1 MIEVKEG
8 TVVNPNLVTKVRK
21 TRIEDKRGQLVS
33 YGLEIS
39 YNFSLSDYRH
49 SYSETFHYGSE
60 KERDRIYSLFYNATA
75 RVSMTNTIKTSEER
89 HWDL

>member
-8 TVVNPNLVTKVRK
+8 TIVNPNLVTKVRK
-21 TRIEDKRGQLVS
+21 TRIEDKRGQLIS

-39 YNFSLSDYRH
+39 YNFSVGYEVHPHSD
-49 SYSETFHYGSE
+49 TFHYDSE

-75 RVSMTNTIKTSEER
+75 RVSMTNTVKTSEER